1 MSNFVGI
8 MPKAS
13 KEKVGTSNSI
23 QDQLDVL
30 DRFRELIETGQID
43 EFVITGIDNERQLV
57 LASFCYDII
66 GGVGILELAKTTMIN
81 QQIEK

>member
-13 KEKVGTSNSI
+13 KEKVGISNSI

-30 DRFRELIETGQID
+30 DKFREFIVNGEID
-43 EFVITGIDNERQLV
+43 EFVITGIDNEKQLV